1 MDLKDQRKVY
11 EKFELHEESVKHN
24 PFDQFKNWFVDTKNS
39 EILEANAMTLATA
52 SKDGK
57 PSARIVLMKEVTE
70 TGFVFFTNYNS
81 QKGKDLAENPQA
93 EILFFWD
100 ALERQVRIGGN
111 VKKISQD
118 ESRAYFDTR
127 PPESRA
133 GAIASPQSQKIE
145 SRAVIEEKIKTVLAE
160 NKLDMP
166 ENWGGYILEPNYF
179 EFWQG
184 RHSRL
189 HDRIIYELMEGS
201 WKVGRLAP

>member
-57 PSARIVLMKEVTE
+57 PSARIVLLKEVTE

-189 HDRIIYELMEGS
+189 HDRIIYELLEGN
-201 WKVGRLAP
+201 WKIGRLAP

>member
-57 PSARIVLMKEVTE
+57 PSARIVLLKEVTE
-70 TGFVFFTNYNS
+70 SGFVFFTNYNS
-81 QKGKDLAENPQA
+81 QKGMDLAENPQA

-145 SRAVIEEKIKTVLAE
+145 SRAVIEEKIKTVLAD

-166 ENWGGYILEPNYF
+166 EHWGGYILEPNYF

-189 HDRIIYELMEGS
+189 HDRIIYELMEGH

>member
-57 PSARIVLMKEVTE
+57 PSARIVLLKEVTE
-70 TGFVFFTNYNS
+70 TGFVFFTNYTS
-81 QKGKDLAENPQA
+81 QKGMDLAENPQA

-189 HDRIIYELMEGS
+189 HDRIIYELLEGN
-201 WKVGRLAP
+201 WKIGRLAP

>member
-57 PSARIVLMKEVTE
+57 PSARIVLLKEVTE

-81 QKGKDLAENPQA
+81 QKGMDLAENPQA

-189 HDRIIYELMEGS
+189 HDRIIYELMEGT

>member
-57 PSARIVLMKEVTE
+57 PSARIVLLKEVTE

-81 QKGKDLAENPQA
+81 QKGIDLAENPQA

-100 ALERQVRIGGN
+100 ALERQVRIAGT
-111 VKKISQD
+111 VKKINPADSK
-118 ESRAYFDTR
+118 AYFDTR

-133 GAIASPQSQKIE
+133 GAIASPQSHKIE
-145 SRAVIEEKIKTVLAE
+145 SRAVIEEKIKTVLAD

-166 ENWGGYILEPNYF
+166 EHWGGYILEPNYF

-189 HDRIIYELMEGS
+189 HDRIIYELVEGI

>member
-1 MDLKDQRKVY
+1 MNLKDQRKVY

-24 PFDQFKNWFVDTKNS
+24 PFDQFKNWFIDTKNS

-57 PSARIVLMKEVTE
+57 PSARIVLLKEVTE

-81 QKGKDLAENPQA
+81 QKGMDLAENPQA

-100 ALERQVRIGGN
+100 ALERQVRIAGS
-111 VKKISQD
+111 VKKISQAD
-118 ESRAYFDTR
+118 SRAYFDTR

-145 SRAVIEEKIKTVLAE
+145 SRAVIEEKIRVVLAKH
-160 NKLDMP
+160 KLDMP
-166 ENWGGYILEPNYF
+166 EHWGGYILEPNYF

-189 HDRIIYELMEGS
+189 HDRIIYELTEGY
-201 WKVGRLAP
+201 WKIGRLAP

>member
-57 PSARIVLMKEVTE
+57 PSARIVLLKEVTE

-81 QKGKDLAENPQA
+81 QKGMDLAENPQA

-189 HDRIIYELMEGS
+189 HDRIIYELLEGN
-201 WKVGRLAP
+201 WKIGRLAP

>member
-11 EKFELHEESVKHN
+11 EKFELHEESVKHK
-24 PFDQFKNWFVDTKNS
+24 PFDQFKNWFIDTKNS

-57 PSARIVLMKEVTE
+57 PSARIVLLKEVTE

-81 QKGKDLAENPQA
+81 QKGMDLTENPQA

-111 VKKISQD
+111 VRKISQD

-160 NKLDMP
+160 NTLDMP
-166 ENWGGYILEPNYF
+166 EHWGGYILEPNYF

-189 HDRIIYELMEGS
+189 HDRIIYELMEGT

>member
-24 PFDQFKNWFVDTKNS
+24 PFDQFKNWFIDTKNS

-57 PSARIVLMKEVTE
+57 PSARIVLLKEVTE

-81 QKGKDLAENPQA
+81 QKGMDLAENPQA

>member
-1 MDLKDQRKVY
+1 MNIADLRKSYERDELDESASAADPMAQFQRW
-11 EKFELHEESVKHN
+11 FEQALSGQL
-24 PFDQFKNWFVDTKNS
+24 P
-39 EILEANAMTLATA
+39 EANAMTLATA

-57 PSARIVLMKEVTE
+57 PSARIVLLKEVTE

-81 QKGKDLAENPQA
+81 QKGMDLTENPQA

-111 VKKISQD
+111 VRKISQD

-133 GAIASPQSQKIE
+133 GAIPSPQSQKIE
-145 SRAVIEEKIKTVLAE
+145 SRAVIEEKIKTVLAD

-166 ENWGGYILEPNYF
+166 EHWGGYILEPNYF

-189 HDRIIYELMEGS
+189 HDRIIYELMEGN

>member
-57 PSARIVLMKEVTE
+57 PSARIVLLKEVTE

-81 QKGKDLAENPQA
+81 QKGMDLAENPQA

-100 ALERQVRIGGN
+100 ALERQVRIAGT
-111 VKKISQD
+111 VKKISPTD
-118 ESRAYFDTR
+118 SKAYFDTR

-145 SRAVIEEKIKTVLAE
+145 NRAVIEEKIKIALTD

-166 ENWGGYILEPNYF
+166 EHWGGYILEPNYF

-189 HDRIIYELMEGS
+189 HDRIIYEQIEGH

>member
-57 PSARIVLMKEVTE
+57 PSARIVLLKEVTE

>member
-57 PSARIVLMKEVTE
+57 PSARIVLLKEVTE

-81 QKGKDLAENPQA
+81 QKGMDLAENPQA

>member
-57 PSARIVLMKEVTE
+57 PSARIVLLKEVTE

-81 QKGKDLAENPQA
+81 QKGMDLAENPQA

-189 HDRIIYELMEGS
+189 HDRIIYELMEGH